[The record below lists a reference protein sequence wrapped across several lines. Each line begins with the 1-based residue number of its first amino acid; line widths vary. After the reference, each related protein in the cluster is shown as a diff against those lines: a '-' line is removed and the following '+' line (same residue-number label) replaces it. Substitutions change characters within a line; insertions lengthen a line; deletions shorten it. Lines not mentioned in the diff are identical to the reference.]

1 MLANWCPAQ
10 KHTANVIRNQCR
22 IRLERMKSGRSG
34 RAGKIR
40 CFAKAIYR
48 RNRHKFYAWRTPDF
62 STDASE
68 TVPLHERTQKAL
80 ARLTF
85 VLCCAVPTLLLM
97 LIIVVGKTPW
107 YHRRCIDAIEHEV
120 AQQTGLVTQIG
131 QYEMVSPGHTLL
143 KQIQLTDPET
153 GATVATV
160 RQIDW
165 SIQDGRTHVLLQQP
179 ELHADTLNQTW
190 DLLHDRFLCRPQ
202 HLTGSARVAA
212 TDLTIHSRLSPIT
225 LRDVDA
231 WIGPDVNS
239 AGLASPSQSSSGV
252 SPSNVRATIECLMA
266 SPGGS
271 GLSPGGGLSASAA
284 TSPIQITVLRDRSG
298 PAPTTHWSL
307 ATGSTALPCSAI
319 AEYLPG
325 HWSNLGTE
333 AMFSGSVAGVTSTH
347 DWKID
352 LSGASFSNLSLDYIF
367 ANQPHR
373 LSGTASIKLERC
385 RLHPNQQLVDVS
397 GSIHATH
404 GLIASSLL
412 EGAAQHLGFL
422 VADLPPDA
430 ADVPYDCMAM
440 RFSLNGPRMHVSG
453 TCRHQH
459 GYASLPTGVALCV
472 GGMPLAQAPGSDLP
486 AIRLMSVLAPVH
498 SEMVPL
504 AQQNQGLLQLLLPP
518 RRVMPD
524 VQNQPPPAPRISGL
538 ETYQG
543 GPLTLERR

>member
-1 MLANWCPAQ
+1 
-10 KHTANVIRNQCR
+10 
-22 IRLERMKSGRSG
+22 
-34 RAGKIR
+34 
-40 CFAKAIYR
+40 
-48 RNRHKFYAWRTPDF
+48 
-62 STDASE
+62 
-68 TVPLHERTQKAL
+68 
-80 ARLTF
+80 
-85 VLCCAVPTLLLM
+85 
-97 LIIVVGKTPW
+97 
-107 YHRRCIDAIEHEV
+107 
-120 AQQTGLVTQIG
+120 
-131 QYEMVSPGHTLL
+131 MVSPGHTLL
-143 KQIQLTDPET
+143 NQVQLTDPET
-153 GATVATV
+153 GAAVATV
-160 RQIDW
+160 RQVDW

-231 WIGPDVNS
+231 WIGPDLNS
-239 AGLASPSQSSSGV
+239 AGLASPGQSSSGV
-252 SPSNVRATIECLMA
+252 SPASVRATIECLMA

-271 GLSPGGGLSASAA
+271 GADSSAA
-284 TSPIQITVLRDRSG
+284 TSPIQMTVLRDRSG
-298 PAPTTHWSL
+298 PSPTTQWSL
-307 ATGSTALPCSAI
+307 STGGTALPCSAI

-325 HWSNLGTE
+325 HWSHLGTE
-333 AMFSGSVAGVTSTH
+333 AMFNGTVAGVTSIS
-347 DWKID
+347 DWKLD
-352 LSGASFSNLSLDYIF
+352 LSGATLSNLSLDHIF

-385 RLHPNQQLVDVS
+385 RLHPKQQLVDVS

-412 EGAAQHLGFL
+412 DGAAKHLGFL
-422 VADLPPDA
+422 VAELPSGATDI
-430 ADVPYDCMAM
+430 PYDCMAM

-472 GGMPLAQAPGSDLP
+472 GGMPLVQAPGSDVP

-504 AQQNQGLLQLLLPP
+504 AQQNQGLLPLLLPP
-518 RRVMPD
+518 RRAMPNLK
-524 VQNQPPPAPRISGL
+524 NQSPTAPRISGL
-538 ETYQG
+538 NKYQG